1 MSADSNDQI
10 EFLSLDDVKI
20 QKHNVRTRDIDDG
33 IDDLASSIRALGLLQ
48 PITAYYDSANS
59 RYVVLAGQR
68 RLNAHVLLNEKYP
81 KDGFDKIKAI
91 VIPEPTNSDDKTALS
106 LAENITHL
114 GMHQTDLIKAV
125 TDLYNVYHDYDMV
138 QEKYGLTRFTV
149 NKYVKLARL
158 PQKIV
163 DAINDGEISA
173 NPQTA
178 ENAAI
183 RAVDA
188 LRSTSSDSDEQLEN
202 VIKLARNYASGE
214 FQNEDLDDEARK
226 GGNPD
231 QIAGRARSKV
241 KKKFTVN
248 LSLEVAEKLQKVSE
262 DKGEKEVSTATSFIV
277 KGVTDAYKDLE

>member
-1 MSADSNDQI
+1 MPADSNDQI

-33 IDDLASSIRALGLLQ
+33 IDDLASSIKALGLLQ

-91 VIPEPTNSDDKTALS
+91 LIPEPTNSDDKTALS

-138 QEKYGLTRFTV
+138 QEKFGLTRYVV

-158 PQKIV
+158 PQKII

-248 LSLEVAEKLQKVSE
+248 LSLEVAEKLQRVSE

>member
-33 IDDLASSIRALGLLQ
+33 IDDLASSIKALGLLQ

-91 VIPEPTNSDDKTALS
+91 LIPEPTNSDDKTALS

-138 QEKYGLTRFTV
+138 QEKFGLTRFMV

-248 LSLEVAEKLQKVSE
+248 LSLEVAEKLQRVSE

>member
-1 MSADSNDQI
+1 MPADSNDQI

-33 IDDLASSIRALGLLQ
+33 IDDLASSIKALGLLQ

-91 VIPEPTNSDDKTALS
+91 LIPEPTNSDDKTALS

-138 QEKYGLTRFTV
+138 QEKFGLTRYVV

-158 PQKIV
+158 PQKII

-202 VIKLARNYASGE
+202 VIKLAKNYASGE

-248 LSLEVAEKLQKVSE
+248 LSLEVAEKLQRVSE

>member
-33 IDDLASSIRALGLLQ
+33 IDDLASSIKALGLLQ

-91 VIPEPTNSDDKTALS
+91 LIPEPTNSDDKIALS

-138 QEKYGLTRFTV
+138 QEKFGLTRYVV

-158 PQKIV
+158 PQKII

-226 GGNPD
+226 GGDPD

-248 LSLEVAEKLQKVSE
+248 LSLEVAEKLQRVSE